1 MKKKIALGICSS
13 ISLYKACEIVR
24 GFQKKDCDVQVIM
37 TENATRL
44 ISPLL
49 FGSLSGHKVL
59 VSFFED
65 ESSEEIAHIELARKI
80 SLLLV
85 APATANMIA
94 KFASGIA
101 DDFLSTFHLA
111 VECPVLIA
119 PAMNQAMYFHKRTQ
133 SNIEKLQRSGVRFVE
148 PDKGYL
154 ACRDEGWGRLASVET
169 IVRTGLSLIRRS
181 QTLKGK
187 TILVTAGPTREFF
200 DPVRYIS
207 NPSSGKMG
215 YELAD
220 EALHR
225 GADVILISGPTA
237 LLPPQGARLKR
248 IQTAE
253 EMETEVKKNF
263 QKADIVLMAAAVS
276 DFKYAEVSSRKIKK
290 QGLSKT
296 VKLIPTSDIL
306 KEMGKKKGDKILVGF
321 AAETDKIRENA
332 LLKLKEKNLDLIVAN
347 DVSKK
352 EVGFGVDYNKVALVF
367 PEGKTVCSGKK
378 TKREISRMILDAIED
393 IIGKRR

>member
-1 MKKKIALGICSS
+1 MKKKIALGVCSS
-13 ISLYKACEIVR
+13 ISIYKACEIIR
-24 GFQKKDCDVQVIM
+24 GIQKENCEVQVIM

-49 FGSLSGHKVL
+49 FSSLTGRKVL
-59 VSFFED
+59 VNLFQD
-65 ESSEEIAHIELARKI
+65 ESSEKIPHIELAREI

-111 VECPVLIA
+111 VKCPVLIA
-119 PAMNQAMYFHKRTQ
+119 PAMNEAMYLHKLTQ
-133 SNIEKLQRSGVRFVE
+133 SNIERLKALGVRFVE
-148 PDKGYL
+148 PEKGYL
-154 ACRDEGWGRLASVET
+154 ACKDEGWGRLASVEM
-169 IVRTGLSLIRRS
+169 IINAGLRLIRQS

-200 DPVRYIS
+200 DPVRFIS

-220 EALHR
+220 EALYR
-225 GADVILISGPTA
+225 GANVILISGPTSKM
-237 LLPPQGARLKR
+237 PPPGARVKW

-253 EMETEVKKNF
+253 EMESEVEKHF
-263 QKADIVLMAAAVS
+263 QKADVVIMAAAVS
-276 DFKYAEVSSRKIKK
+276 DFKFFKVSTQKVKK
-290 QGLSKT
+290 QKLSKT
-296 VKLIPTSDIL
+296 VELIPTTDIL
-306 KEMGKKKGDKILVGF
+306 KKIGKKKRDKILVGF
-321 AAETDKIRENA
+321 AAETDKIVENA
-332 LLKLKEKNLDLIVAN
+332 FVKLKEKNLDLIVAN

-352 EVGFGVDYNKVALVF
+352 GVGFGVDFNQVTLVF
-367 PEGKTVCSGKK
+367 SDKKSIRSGKK
-378 TKREISRMILDAIED
+378 TKREISQMILDAIEKR
-393 IIGKRR
+393 IGKRR